1 MKNTNWII
9 EQCLLIL
16 QRNDVKEEV
25 KTLLSP
31 VIELM
36 LVQIYPYIYISL
48 LLVVISF
55 LLHLGIFLI
64 LLRNKYFIK
73 YILSFILIRTGIFS

>member
-73 YILSFILIRTGIFS
+73 YI